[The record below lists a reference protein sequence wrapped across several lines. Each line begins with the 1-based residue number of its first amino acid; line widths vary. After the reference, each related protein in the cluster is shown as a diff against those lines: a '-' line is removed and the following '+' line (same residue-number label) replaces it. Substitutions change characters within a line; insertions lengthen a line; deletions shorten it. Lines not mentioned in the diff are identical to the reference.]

1 MPDVIIL
8 DEAQR
13 IKNWQTKTANSI
25 KKLQSRYAFVL
36 TGTPIEN
43 NIDEIYSIVQF
54 LNPHLFGSLFRFNRE
69 FYKLDENGSAVGYK
83 NLGLL
88 HRKLQ
93 PKKSVKNYFVQ
104 MSEGTRNRY
113 EEYETMVSRLASKAA
128 KYPLSPDELKKMQ
141 MWLACMRMLCDTLYI
156 LDQELK
162 ESPKLDELMP
172 ILDDI
177 FEDESKKI
185 IIFSEWE
192 RMLRLLLERLDA
204 KNISVAMHTGS
215 LNQDARKKEIRKF
228 KKDKD
233 CRVLLSTDSGSVGLN
248 LQVASVVINLDI
260 PWNPAKLEQ
269 RVARAWRKNQKNSVS
284 VINLITENSIENKIL
299 YLIKQKQSLFDNVI
313 DGFGEDEQP
322 LPSNRSEII
331 ENLMKVF
338 EEADKKPSK
347 KVDITTIT
355 EDLVARFDKK
365 ISFVAEN
372 KKNDLK
378 R

>member
-1 MPDVIIL
+1 
-8 DEAQR
+8 
-13 IKNWQTKTANSI
+13 
-25 KKLQSRYAFVL
+25 
-36 TGTPIEN
+36 
-43 NIDEIYSIVQF
+43 
-54 LNPHLFGSLFRFNRE
+54 
-69 FYKLDENGSAVGYK
+69 
-83 NLGLL
+83 
-88 HRKLQ
+88 
-93 PKKSVKNYFVQ
+93 

-128 KYPLSPDELKKMQ
+128 KYPLSPDELKKIQ
-141 MWLACMRMLCDTLYI
+141 MWFACMRMLCDTPYI

-372 KKNDLK
+372 KKTT
-378 R
+378 